1 MAVHATLATTS
12 TLDNTTLCSPEWKWS
27 STSPTWSQETLA
39 ADARIVRLLWHGN
52 CGSVLCS
59 FLKTQQIHLFYWYLF
74 SKSLILSNLC
84 KNINLIY
91 FFKFNLLL
99 LEIKSILKVCT
110 NNFSGLLINLQNKK
124 AILGSGGKSALNK
137 SLRLEWIISI
147 HLLAPERPTKYSN

>member
-1 MAVHATLATTS
+1 MELHITDLVPGDTRRRRQ
-12 TLDNTTLCSPEWKWS
+12 N
-27 STSPTWSQETLA
+27 SQA
-39 ADARIVRLLWHGN
+39 ADCGIVI
-52 CGSVLCS
+52 VALCCVRVVMWLS

-91 FFKFNLLL
+91 FFSGLQTFLHLFFYLL
-99 LEIKSILKVCT
+99 LEIKSILKVYT
-110 NNFSGLLINLQNKK
+110 NNFSELLINLQNKK

-147 HLLAPERPTKYSN
+147 HLLAPERPTKYSK